1 MKGGTKNMS
10 DNKKIKTLGGMN
22 QRPGG
27 GKSLNSR
34 PTQNPAGRQV
44 AKPASRP
51 VSNPTMGNKPKA
63 PLQRNVPPK
72 KPAQTQQSVAQHA
85 LYNGASVDNGV
96 SGLVKVLRNMV
107 GGFAILSDE
116 TIANNVKL
124 AAGGMSLDDRTISF
138 ECADYLISN
147 LAYIFM
153 GLVLDKDFKEAFV
166 QAVTVEIDLD
176 KQPADV
182 VANTRKTMKDPKGYK
197 SVGNIIIGVSEF
209 SAEIAKNFNA
219 KMEQGFKSLDAYAD
233 EFDAAVNV
241 LDETQKLQYGFI
253 FSNFM
258 YLVRAFT
265 HNDVFMSYVVTVI
278 ENVKATLFPQK

>member
-1 MKGGTKNMS
+1 MS
-10 DNKKIKTLGGMN
+10 DNKKVKTLGGMN
-22 QRPGG
+22 QRPSG

-34 PTQNPAGRQV
+34 PTQGPGGRQV
-44 AKPASRP
+44 AKPVQRP
-51 VSNPTMGNKPKA
+51 VSNQQTVNKPAKA
-63 PLQRNVPPK
+63 PLQKGTPPK
-72 KPAQTQQSVAQHA
+72 KPVTKAPGSVAQNA
-85 LYNGASVDNGV
+85 LYNGATIDNGV
-96 SGLVKVLRNMV
+96 SSLVKVLRNMV
-107 GGFAILSDE
+107 GGFAILSDDV
-116 TIANNVKL
+116 IAKNVKL
-124 AAGGMSLDDRTISF
+124 AAGEMSMDDRTISF
-138 ECADYLISN
+138 ECADYLVSN

-153 GLVLDKDFKEAFV
+153 GLVLDKDFKDAFV

-182 VANTRKTMKDPKGYK
+182 VAKTRKTMKDPKEYK

-209 SAEIAKNFNA
+209 SAEIAKGFTA
-219 KMEQGFKSLDAYAD
+219 KMDSGFKSLDAYAD
-233 EFDAAVNV
+233 EFDAEVNR

-258 YLVRAFT
+258 YLIRAFT